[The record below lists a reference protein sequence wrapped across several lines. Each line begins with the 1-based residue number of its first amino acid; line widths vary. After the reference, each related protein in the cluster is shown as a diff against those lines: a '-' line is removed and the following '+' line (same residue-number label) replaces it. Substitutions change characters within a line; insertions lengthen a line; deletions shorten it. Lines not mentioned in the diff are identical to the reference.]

1 MGNGR
6 GRRSTLGCAR
16 PTHASIC
23 LNLHILITPS
33 DFLLDDICR
42 YPPRIR
48 RLGAG
53 LLVSRHARYIHL
65 TCQRRSLDDYQSRYS
80 KRPRVCL
87 CLGVR
92 SRSCHLVRNLVT
104 RKPTTDTDTRT
115 FSPFSLR
122 FWDLCRSVS
131 PRIPDDSNLQNTT
144 WKMCLM
150 SFSTGKPHPLA
161 SRPTLELMVAGAP
174 GYNLHY
180 NVSNAEVIGDYTL
193 CWVRDLHTL
202 SYTLSA
208 IYLIAWKEG
217 RVTEVRL

>member
-33 DFLLDDICR
+33 DFLFWTIFCR
-42 YPPRIR
+42 YPPVIR

-65 TCQRRSLDDYQSRYS
+65 TCQRRSLDDFQSRYS
-80 KRPRVCL
+80 QRPRVCL

-161 SRPTLELMVAGAP
+161 SRPTLGQRPSYLEL
-174 GYNLHY
+174 H
-180 NVSNAEVIGDYTL
+180 
-193 CWVRDLHTL
+193 
-202 SYTLSA
+202 A
-208 IYLIAWKEG
+208 IRYLPHCMEG
-217 RVTEVRL
+217 RTGDRGASVSSHLPPALTSEYP